1 MKYILKLSL
10 TLFLI
15 TGLVAAALAG
25 VNAVTKDRIAAVQT
39 EKINKAITALFP
51 ESTHV
56 RQLATTE
63 YHDETGMVKAVYQAN
78 GGWAMEVRPSGFG
91 GEITLMVGVGR
102 TGSVTG
108 VQVISHAETPGLGAV
123 AADKTSAGEAFRNS
137 FVGKSGTLSIGDI
150 DAISSA
156 TITSQAIVDGVNA
169 ALNCG
174 ILQEQEAGQ

>member
-1 MKYILKLSL
+1 MKYILKLSC
-10 TLFLI
+10 TLLLI
-15 TGLVAAALAG
+15 TALVAAALAG
-25 VNAVTKDRIAAVQT
+25 VNGLTKDRIAAVQA

-56 RQLATTE
+56 RQLAATE
-63 YHDETGMVKAVYQAN
+63 YHDETGMVTAVYQAN
-78 GGWAMEVRPSGFG
+78 GGWAMEVHPSGFG

-123 AADKTSAGEAFRNS
+123 AADKTAAGEGFRNS
-137 FVGKSGTLSIGDI
+137 FVGLSGTLTVGNI
-150 DAISSA
+150 DALTGA

-174 ILQEQEAGQ
+174 ILQEEAGQ